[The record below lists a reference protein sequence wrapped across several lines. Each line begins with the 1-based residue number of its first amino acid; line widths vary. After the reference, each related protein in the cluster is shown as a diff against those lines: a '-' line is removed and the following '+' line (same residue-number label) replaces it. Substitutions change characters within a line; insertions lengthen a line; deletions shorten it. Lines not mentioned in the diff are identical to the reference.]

1 MDDILTVPVSK
12 LDLRY
17 STFRTLYEA
26 SIQSMVK
33 SMEKQGQLT
42 PIVVTSDGAR
52 FIVIDGFKR
61 QRAAEILNL
70 GTVMVIVVRG
80 EETLMKAHMYL
91 LNRKSGFS
99 IVEEGV
105 LIRELVENDGL
116 SQVEAAAILDRHK
129 SWVSRRLEMI
139 RRLSAQVL
147 EDLKLGLIPP
157 GCAQALARLPMIMQ
171 ADFSALIQ
179 THKLQAKGC
188 KVLIDLWCKAREP
201 QSREFLI
208 QFPRKAL
215 ELALG
220 KDSGEERDPR
230 IPAKAYG
237 WFKAVRCLERVA
249 AVLRLKSKYEIGVL
263 DDAVHKLLS
272 ETLEKAENECWKALN
287 LARQAVSKPAPS
299 ATSPEKEVSP

>member
-1 MDDILTVPVSK
+1 MDDVLKVAVSK

-17 STFRTLYEA
+17 SPLRMLSEA

-42 PIVVTSDGAR
+42 PIVVRSDEAR

-70 GTVMVIVVRG
+70 DTVMVIVVHG
-80 EETLMKAHMYL
+80 EEALMKAHMYL

-99 IVEEGV
+99 IVEEGI

-139 RRLSAQVL
+139 RRLSPQVL

-157 GCAQALARLPMIMQ
+157 GCVQALARLPVSIQ
-171 ADFSALIQ
+171 ADFSAAIQ
-179 THKLQAKGC
+179 THKLQAKEVN
-188 KVLIDLWCKAREP
+188 VLVDLWCKAKEP
-201 QSREFLI
+201 PSREFLI
-208 QFPRKAL
+208 RFPRKAL
-215 ELALG
+215 ALACG
-220 KDSGEERDPR
+220 KDTEERDPR

-249 AVLRLKSKYEIGVL
+249 ALLRLKSKYEIGAV
-263 DDAVHKLLS
+263 DDAVYTLLS
-272 ETLEKAENECWKALN
+272 KTLEKAENECWKALT

-299 ATSPEKEVSP
+299 VTGTKKEVSP